1 MDKGNKIK
9 AFFQVVG
16 IGVGIFVLFAAAVP
30 SGLAPWVRGLMALL
44 GIGWIASGAAAL
56 RNLIGKK

>member
-30 SGLAPWVRGLMALL
+30 SGLAPWV
-44 GIGWIASGAAAL
+44 
-56 RNLIGKK
+56 